1 MESEKR
7 YLKRY
12 TKKDMESLYPVGT
25 RIRIVRMEG
34 EPGYAGREG
43 RVTHIDDAGQLHG
56 TWGGCA
62 LLPGRDTWLKTGDD
76 SMVGPTGIIGRER
89 LGLAL
94 MYNDET
100 VDTDTMLEAYLG
112 IYDDPDINDRNGV
125 EDYIIPRL
133 EEGDEEDRQSAEEYR
148 ELLRDNPET
157 RWFEMEFREP
167 INTKAWVADRA
178 NITEAEEAKAEC
190 LWKMVRVG
198 ILDEDDHAI
207 PLEWSPRGRT
217 WVEPYGPHAWAGE

>member
-1 MESEKR
+1 MESGKR

-12 TKKDMESLYPVGT
+12 TRKYMEGLYPVGT

-43 RVTHIDDAGQLHG
+43 RVTHIDDAGELHG

-62 LLPGRDTWLKTGDD
+62 LLPERDTWIKMGEEAA
-76 SMVGPTGIIGRER
+76 VGSTGIIGRER

-100 VDTDTMLEAYLG
+100 VDTDTMVEAYLG
-112 IYDDPDINDRNGV
+112 IYGDPDILNRDG
-125 EDYIIPRL
+125 I
-133 EEGDEEDRQSAEEYR
+133 R
-148 ELLRDNPET
+148 ELMSRIERGEDDSERPAEWYRDLLDDNPGT
-157 RWFEMEFREP
+157 KWFDTEYLEP
-167 INTKAWVADRA
+167 IDAKEWVADRA
-178 NITEAEEAKAEC
+178 GITEAEEARAEC

-198 ILDEDDHAI
+198 ILDEDDPAI
-207 PLEWSPRGRT
+207 PLEWSPCGRM
-217 WVEPYGPHAWAGE
+217 WIEPYGPHAWAGE